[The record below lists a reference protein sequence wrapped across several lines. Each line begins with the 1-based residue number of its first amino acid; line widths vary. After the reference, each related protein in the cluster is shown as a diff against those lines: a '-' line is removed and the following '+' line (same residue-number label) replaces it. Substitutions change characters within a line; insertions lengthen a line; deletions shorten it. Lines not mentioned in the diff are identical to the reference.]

1 MKSRLCK
8 VFPQRI
14 PRTELEFYCV
24 NHDLRKKLVRYN
36 SSQPIMEAIIEA
48 TNLVKKYETLTA
60 VDRISFTVDRGQCAG
75 FLGPNGAGKT
85 TLLRMIYGLSAVTE
99 GDLTVFGLSVTNQI
113 REIKRRIGVVPQERS
128 LDTELTVIK
137 NLILYGQYFDIP
149 AKTAKERANELL
161 DFFRLTDKGTSEIG
175 SLSGGMKQRLLI
187 ARALINRPEV
197 LILDEPTTGL
207 DPQSRHMVWDR
218 LRSLRE
224 QGMTMVL
231 TTHNM
236 EEAEQLC
243 DRVVVIDFGKILQ
256 QGIPSELIRNSNV
269 KNLEE
274 LFLNLTGRD
283 LRE

>member
-1 MKSRLCK
+1 
-8 VFPQRI
+8 
-14 PRTELEFYCV
+14 
-24 NHDLRKKLVRYN
+24 
-36 SSQPIMEAIIEA
+36 MEAIIEA

-99 GDLTVFGLSVTNQI
+99 GDLTVFGLSVTKQI

-149 AKTAKERANELL
+149 TKRAKERANELL
-161 DFFRLTDKGTSEIG
+161 EFFRLTDKGGSQIG

-218 LRSLRE
+218 LRSLGE

-243 DRVVVIDFGKILQ
+243 DRVIVIDFGKILQ